1 MKLRTILLAAAAA
14 AVLAGCSGGSRSPIG
29 LVDVQR
35 LTSNWPKY
43 INYQNQL
50 VADEQAISS
59 SKASLSQKRLQA
71 MQLEKRYAGIQ
82 NELVK
87 EVRDAATQVA
97 HEENMKLVVTREFVG
112 YGGTDITPEV
122 EKILGITEKATPS
135 P

>member
-59 SKASLSQKRLQA
+59 SKASISQKRLQA

-97 HEENMKLVVTREFVG
+97 REKNMKLVVTREFVG

>member
-1 MKLRTILLAAAAA
+1 MILLAAAAA
-14 AVLAGCSGGSRSPIG
+14 AALAGCSGGSRSPIG

-59 SKASLSQKRLQA
+59 SKASVSQKRLQA

-97 HEENMKLVVTREFVG
+97 REKNMKLVVTREFVG
-112 YGGTDITPEV
+112 YGGTDITPQV